1 MIDRVNLHEVRSAPI
16 KYGPQAAPLK
26 KIFIWHQRH
35 LKTHIGV
42 TSPEKEVTMSLL
54 EHWPDLLTVQEAA
67 EILRADPAQVGD
79 FIKAKKIS
87 CTEIAGKTLIPRQY
101 LEDFIEKSCK
111 VCYNEGVEISTPAPD
126 SQETPH
132 LDNCKADCTPF
143 QGEIEMAK
151 ITRTVTINGVKH
163 WIRASTEQEYADK
176 LLKLVGPQSAPSA
189 VPEPSKHLFADYA
202 LTWFETYSKPNI
214 EIATATTYKRQLT
227 CHILPP
233 FEGLAVE
240 DITTD
245 DVQRL
250 FNGMTG
256 AKTSKDKTKMV
267 LNQILDAA
275 VEDGIITKSPLR
287 SKRIKITGKAS
298 QPTAPYT
305 VEQMRFLVQHI
316 GDIQDPMD
324 RAYLAIQALHP
335 LRLEEVLGLQ
345 GADIDPENGAIHICR
360 AVTHPTRNQPEIKD
374 TKTRSSART
383 IGLSALA
390 VPYLPQTQAG
400 EFVFGGKRPLS
411 YTQVRKMCN
420 RIKRDTG
427 FSENITPIRFRTT
440 VLTDLYDQTKDIKLA
455 QAAAGH
461 TTSAMTLRYYVKG
474 RETISKA
481 AAVVDRAYSA

>member
-1 MIDRVNLHEVRSAPI
+1 MN
-16 KYGPQAAPLK
+16 
-26 KIFIWHQRH
+26 
-35 LKTHIGV
+35 
-42 TSPEKEVTMSLL
+42 LL
-54 EHWPDLLTVQEAA
+54 EQWPDLLTVQEAA
-67 EILRADPAQVGD
+67 EILRADPATVED
-79 FIKAKKIS
+79 FIRAGEIN
-87 CTEIAGKTLIPRQY
+87 CAEIAGKSLIPKSF
-101 LEDFIEKSCK
+101 LEEFIAKSFK
-111 VCYNEGVEISTPAPD
+111 KCYNEGVETSNPAPG
-126 SQETPH
+126 SQEAQH

-176 LLKLVGPQSAPSA
+176 LLKLIGTQSTAQ
-189 VPEPSKHLFADYA
+189 EPCKHLFTDYA

-214 EIATATTYKRQLT
+214 ETVTATTYKRQLT
-227 CHILPP
+227 CHLLPA
-233 FEGLAVE
+233 FKGLAVE

-256 AKTSKDKTKMV
+256 AKATKDKAKMV

-275 VEDGIITKSPLR
+275 VEDGLIVKSPLR
-287 SKRIKITGKAS
+287 SKRIKITGRASKA
-298 QPTAPYT
+298 TAPYS

-316 GDIQDPMD
+316 GDIKDPQD

-345 GADIDPENGAIHICR
+345 AADIDPDNMAIHICR

-374 TKTRSSART
+374 TKTQSSART

-390 VPYLPQTQAG
+390 VPHLPQVKAG
-400 EFVFGGKRPLS
+400 EFVFGGKSPLS
-411 YTQVRKMCN
+411 YTQVRRMCD
-420 RIKRDTG
+420 RIKRDIG
-427 FSENITPIRFRTT
+427 FDENITPIRFRTT

-474 RETISKA
+474 RETISRA
-481 AAVVDRAYSA
+481 AAVVDRAYSG

>member
-101 LEDFIEKSCK
+101 LENFIVKSCQ

-126 SQETPH
+126 IQETPH

-374 TKTRSSART
+374 TKTQSSART

>member
-1 MIDRVNLHEVRSAPI
+1 
-16 KYGPQAAPLK
+16 
-26 KIFIWHQRH
+26 
-35 LKTHIGV
+35 
-42 TSPEKEVTMSLL
+42 MSLL
-54 EHWPDLLTVQEAA
+54 ENWPDLLTVQETA
-67 EILRADPAQVGD
+67 EILRTDPATVED
-79 FIKAKKIS
+79 FIRSGEINCA
-87 CTEIAGKTLIPRQY
+87 EIAGKSLILKSF
-101 LEDFIEKSCK
+101 LEEFIAKK
-111 VCYNEGVEISTPAPD
+111 FKKCYNEGVETSNPAPD
-126 SQETPH
+126 SQGEQH
-132 LDNCKADCTPF
+132 LDNCKSSDCTPF

-151 ITRTVTINGVKH
+151 ITRTVVINGVKH

-176 LLKLVGPQSAPSA
+176 LLKLVGTQSAA
-189 VPEPSKHLFADYA
+189 PEPVKHLFSDYA

-214 EIATATTYKRQLT
+214 ETVTATTYKRQLT
-227 CHILPP
+227 CHLLPV

-275 VEDGIITKSPLR
+275 VEDGLITKSPLR

-305 VEQMRFLVQHI
+305 VEQMRYLVQHI
-316 GDIQDPMD
+316 GDIQDPAD

-360 AVTHPTRNQPEIKD
+360 AVTHPDRNHPEIKD

-390 VPYLPQTQAG
+390 VPYLPQVQAG

-411 YTQVRKMCN
+411 YTQVRKMCS

-427 FSENITPIRFRTT
+427 FTENITPIRFRTT

>member
-1 MIDRVNLHEVRSAPI
+1 MIDRVNLHEVRFAPI

-101 LEDFIEKSCK
+101 LENFIVKSCQ

-126 SQETPH
+126 IQETPH

-256 AKTSKDKTKMV
+256 AKATKDKAKMV

>member
-1 MIDRVNLHEVRSAPI
+1 
-16 KYGPQAAPLK
+16 
-26 KIFIWHQRH
+26 
-35 LKTHIGV
+35 
-42 TSPEKEVTMSLL
+42 MSLL
-54 EHWPDLLTVQEAA
+54 KNWPDLLTVQEAA
-67 EILRADPAQVGD
+67 EILRADPATVED
-79 FIKAKKIS
+79 FIRSGEIVSAK
-87 CTEIAGKTLIPRQY
+87 IAGKSLIPRAFP
-101 LEDFIEKSCK
+101 EDFIEKSCK
-111 VCYNEGVEISTPAPD
+111 ACYNKGVEISTPAPD
-126 SQETPH
+126 SQGEQH
-132 LDNCKADCTPF
+132 LDNCKSSDCTPF

-176 LLKLVGPQSAPSA
+176 LLKLVGTQSTA
-189 VPEPSKHLFADYA
+189 PEPSKHLFSDYA

-214 EIATATTYKRQLT
+214 EAATATTYKRQLT
-227 CHILPP
+227 CHLLPA

-275 VEDGIITKSPLR
+275 VEDGLIAKSPLR

-305 VEQMRFLVQHI
+305 VEQMRYLVQHI
-316 GDIQDPMD
+316 GDIQDPAD

-360 AVTHPTRNQPEIKD
+360 AVTHPDRNQPEVKD

-390 VPYLPQTQAG
+390 VPYLPQTKPG

-427 FSENITPIRFRTT
+427 FTENITPIRFRTT

>member
-1 MIDRVNLHEVRSAPI
+1 
-16 KYGPQAAPLK
+16 
-26 KIFIWHQRH
+26 
-35 LKTHIGV
+35 
-42 TSPEKEVTMSLL
+42 MSLL
-54 EHWPDLLTVQEAA
+54 AHWPDLLTVQEAA

-101 LEDFIEKSCK
+101 LENFIVKSCQ

-126 SQETPH
+126 IQETPH

-390 VPYLPQTQAG
+390 VPYRPQTQAG

>member
-1 MIDRVNLHEVRSAPI
+1 
-16 KYGPQAAPLK
+16 
-26 KIFIWHQRH
+26 
-35 LKTHIGV
+35 
-42 TSPEKEVTMSLL
+42 MSLL

-79 FIKAKKIS
+79 FIQAGEIRY
-87 CTEIAGKTLIPRQY
+87 TEIAGKTLIPRPF
-101 LEDFIEKSCK
+101 LEEFIAKSCK
-111 VCYNEGVEISTPAPD
+111 VCYNEGVKISTPAPD
-126 SQETPH
+126 SQEAQH
-132 LDNCKADCTPF
+132 LDNCKALDSTPF
-143 QGEIEMAK
+143 QGAIEMAK
-151 ITRTVTINGVKH
+151 ITRTVTVNGVKH

-176 LLKLVGPQSAPSA
+176 LLKLVGPQGAPSA
-189 VPEPSKHLFADYA
+189 APEPVKHLFADYA
-202 LTWFETYSKPNI
+202 MTWFETYSKPNI
-214 EIATATTYKRQLT
+214 ETVTATTYRRQLT
-227 CHILPP
+227 CHLLPA

-275 VEDGIITKSPLR
+275 VEDGLITKSPLR

-305 VEQMRFLVQHI
+305 VEQMRYLVQHI
-316 GDIQDPMD
+316 GDIQDPAD

-345 GADIDPENGAIHICR
+345 GADIDPESGAIHICR
-360 AVTHPTRNQPEIKD
+360 AVTHPDRNQPEVKD

-390 VPYLPQTQAG
+390 VPYLPQVQAG

>member
-1 MIDRVNLHEVRSAPI
+1 
-16 KYGPQAAPLK
+16 
-26 KIFIWHQRH
+26 
-35 LKTHIGV
+35 
-42 TSPEKEVTMSLL
+42 MSLL

-67 EILRADPAQVGD
+67 EILRADPATVEKL
-79 FIKAKKIS
+79 IKAGEINYA
-87 CTEIAGKTLIPRQY
+87 EIAGKILIPRPF
-101 LEDFIEKSCK
+101 LKEFIAKSCK
-111 VCYNEGVEISTPAPD
+111 VCYNEGVEISAPAPD
-126 SQETPH
+126 SQEAQH
-132 LDNCKADCTPF
+132 LDNCKALDCTPF

-189 VPEPSKHLFADYA
+189 APEPVKHLFADYA
-202 LTWFETYSKPNI
+202 MTWFETYSKPNI
-214 EIATATTYKRQLT
+214 ETVTATTYKRQLT
-227 CHILPP
+227 CHLLPA

-275 VEDGIITKSPLR
+275 VEDGLITKSPLR

-305 VEQMRFLVQHI
+305 VEQMRYLVQHI
-316 GDIQDPMD
+316 GDIQNPID

-345 GADIDPENGAIHICR
+345 GADIDLENGAIHICR
-360 AVTHPTRNQPEIKD
+360 AVTHPDRNQPEVKD

-390 VPYLPQTQAG
+390 VPYLPQTKPG
-400 EFVFGGKRPLS
+400 EFVFGCKRPLS

>member
-1 MIDRVNLHEVRSAPI
+1 
-16 KYGPQAAPLK
+16 
-26 KIFIWHQRH
+26 
-35 LKTHIGV
+35 
-42 TSPEKEVTMSLL
+42 MSLL
-54 EHWPDLLTVQEAA
+54 KQWPDLLTFQEAA
-67 EILRADPAQVGD
+67 EILRVTPAQVVD
-79 FIKAKKIS
+79 FIRAEEINY
-87 CTEIAGKTLIPRQY
+87 TEIAGKTLIPRQY
-101 LEDFIEKSCK
+101 LENFIEKSCK
-111 VCYNEGVEISTPAPD
+111 VCYNKGVEISNPTPD
-126 SQETPH
+126 SQEAPH
-132 LDNCKADCTPF
+132 LDNCKSSDCTPF

-151 ITRTVTINGVKH
+151 ITRTVTVNGVKR

-176 LLKLVGPQSAPSA
+176 LLELVGPQSAA
-189 VPEPSKHLFADYA
+189 PEPSKHLFADYA

-214 EIATATTYKRQLT
+214 ETVTATTYKRQLT
-227 CHILPP
+227 CHLLPA

-256 AKTSKDKTKMV
+256 AKATKDKTKMV

-275 VEDGIITKSPLR
+275 VEDGLITKSPLR

-316 GDIQDPMD
+316 SDIQDPMD

-345 GADIDPENGAIHICR
+345 AADIDPENGAIHICR

-390 VPYLPQTQAG
+390 VPHLPQVKEG

-411 YTQVRKMCN
+411 YTQVRKMCD

-427 FSENITPIRFRTT
+427 FTENITPIRFRTT

-481 AAVVDRAYSA
+481 TAVVDRTYSA

>member
-1 MIDRVNLHEVRSAPI
+1 
-16 KYGPQAAPLK
+16 
-26 KIFIWHQRH
+26 
-35 LKTHIGV
+35 
-42 TSPEKEVTMSLL
+42 MSLL

-101 LEDFIEKSCK
+101 LENFIVKSCK

-374 TKTRSSART
+374 TKTRSSTRT

>member
-1 MIDRVNLHEVRSAPI
+1 
-16 KYGPQAAPLK
+16 
-26 KIFIWHQRH
+26 
-35 LKTHIGV
+35 
-42 TSPEKEVTMSLL
+42 
-54 EHWPDLLTVQEAA
+54 
-67 EILRADPAQVGD
+67 
-79 FIKAKKIS
+79 
-87 CTEIAGKTLIPRQY
+87 
-101 LEDFIEKSCK
+101 
-111 VCYNEGVEISTPAPD
+111 
-126 SQETPH
+126 
-132 LDNCKADCTPF
+132 
-143 QGEIEMAK
+143 MAK

-189 VPEPSKHLFADYA
+189 TPEPVKHLFADYA
-202 LTWFETYSKPNI
+202 MTWFETYSKPNI
-214 EIATATTYKRQLT
+214 ETVTATTYKRQLT
-227 CHILPP
+227 CHLLPA

-256 AKTSKDKTKMV
+256 AKASKDKTKMV

-275 VEDGIITKSPLR
+275 VEDGLITKSPLR

-305 VEQMRFLVQHI
+305 VEQMRYLVQHI
-316 GDIQDPMD
+316 GDIQDPID

-345 GADIDPENGAIHICR
+345 AADIDPENGAIHICR

-374 TKTRSSART
+374 TKTQSSART

-390 VPYLPQTQAG
+390 VPYLPQVKEG
-400 EFVFGGKRPLS
+400 EFVFGGKKPLS

-427 FSENITPIRFRTT
+427 FTENITPIRFRTT

>member
-101 LEDFIEKSCK
+101 LENFIVKSCQ

-176 LLKLVGPQSAPSA
+176 LLKLVGPQNAPSA

>member
-1 MIDRVNLHEVRSAPI
+1 MN
-16 KYGPQAAPLK
+16 
-26 KIFIWHQRH
+26 
-35 LKTHIGV
+35 
-42 TSPEKEVTMSLL
+42 LL
-54 EHWPDLLTVQEAA
+54 EQWPALLTVQEAA
-67 EILRADPAQVGD
+67 EILRADSAQVGN
-79 FIKAKKIS
+79 FILAGEIS
-87 CTEIAGKTLIPRQY
+87 CMEIAGKLLIPKRF
-101 LEDFIEKSCK
+101 LEIFIEKSCK
-111 VCYNEGVEISTPAPD
+111 VCYNKGIEASAPTPD
-126 SQETPH
+126 SQEAQH
-132 LDNCKADCTPF
+132 LDNCKADCAPF

-176 LLKLVGPQSAPSA
+176 LLKLVGTQSTAQ
-189 VPEPSKHLFADYA
+189 EPSKHLFTDYA

-214 EIATATTYKRQLT
+214 ETVTATTYKRQLT
-227 CHILPP
+227 CHLLPA
-233 FEGLAVE
+233 FEGLSVE

-250 FNGMTG
+250 FNGMIG
-256 AKTSKDKTKMV
+256 AKATKDKAKMV

-275 VEDGIITKSPLR
+275 VEDGLIAKSPLR
-287 SKRIKITGKAS
+287 SKRIKITGRASKA
-298 QPTAPYT
+298 TAPYS

-316 GDIQDPMD
+316 GDIKDPQD

-345 GADIDPENGAIHICR
+345 AADIDPDSMAIHICR

-374 TKTRSSART
+374 TKTQSSART

-390 VPYLPQTQAG
+390 VPHLPQVKAG
-400 EFVFGGKRPLS
+400 EFVFGGKSPLS
-411 YTQVRKMCN
+411 YTQVRRMCD
-420 RIKRDTG
+420 RIKRDID
-427 FSENITPIRFRTT
+427 FDENITPIRFRTT

-474 RETISKA
+474 RETISRA
-481 AAVVDRAYSA
+481 AAVVDRAYSR

>member
-101 LEDFIEKSCK
+101 LENFIEKSCK